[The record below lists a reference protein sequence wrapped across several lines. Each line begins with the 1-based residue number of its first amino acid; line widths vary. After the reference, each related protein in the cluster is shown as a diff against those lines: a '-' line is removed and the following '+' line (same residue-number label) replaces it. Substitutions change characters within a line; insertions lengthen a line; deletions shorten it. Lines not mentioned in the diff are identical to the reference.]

1 MESLLTFRHQIYV
14 SCSEVLQQE
23 LAVKDQIPLVASRHD
38 TSRLAIY
45 PMHFGTGKSRKRG
58 CTKAVQKLY
67 NKRDT
72 ARHSTTQRV
81 TTSAISAARAT
92 RPSRRAR
99 QARYAT

>member
-45 PMHFGTGKSRKRG
+45 PMHFGTGKAVN
-58 CTKAVQKLY
+58 TAVQKLY
-67 NKRDT
+67 KSCTTSATQHVT
-72 ARHSTTQRV
+72 ARHS
-81 TTSAISAARAT
+81 A
-92 RPSRRAR
+92 SRRV
-99 QARYAT
+99 Q

>member
-72 ARHSTTQRV
+72 ARHSTTQHV
-81 TTSAISAARAT
+81 ATSTASAT
-92 RPSRRAR
+92 SPSRLAR
-99 QARYAT
+99 